1 MYTNKKLERKK
12 LDRLKKYKEW
22 LQDENTKSYWVGDLY
37 KIIDDAIL
45 TNSLPAGKEK
55 LLNAVETE
63 YQNHL
68 QNK

>member
-12 LDRLKKYKEW
+12 LDRLKKYKEF
-22 LQDENTKSYWVGDLY
+22 LQSDYGGGYWAGDLY
-37 KIIDDAIL
+37 SIIDNAIL
-45 TNSLPAGKEK
+45 TNSLPKGREK

-63 YQNHL
+63 YQKYL